1 MPCERCA
8 TSAGEVSA
16 SSGRWGAASGSDER
30 AARSVSRT
38 WAEIAVVCGVLA
50 VAAYA
55 LIVAAPLS
63 TGPAVVVCVFGP
75 SLASAS
81 AGLYEVL
88 RLHRA
93 TASLK
98 IGAAANVAA
107 AVVVTGTL
115 LAQLGFKRWL
125 ELKFS
130 SAATVGP
137 SSHSYQAANGLQF
150 GLDVAWDLFLS
161 LGTFLLALNMW
172 RHPRFGRVFALAG
185 ALIAALLLAT
195 NLGSFPEPPG
205 DSGLVDLGPLV
216 GLWYLAVAIRIGG

>member
-1 MPCERCA
+1 MSVR
-8 TSAGEVSA
+8 
-16 SSGRWGAASGSDER
+16 
-30 AARSVSRT
+30 ARSLSRT

-50 VAAYA
+50 VATHA

-63 TGPAVVVCVFGP
+63 TGPAVVVVCVFGP

-93 TASLK
+93 TVSLK

-107 AVVVTGTL
+107 AAVVTATL

-130 SAATVGP
+130 SAAAGP
-137 SSHSYQAANGLQF
+137 SSPAYQAANGLQL

-172 RHPRFGRVFALAG
+172 RHPRFGRVFAVAG

-195 NLGSFPEPPG
+195 NLASFPEPPG

-216 GLWYLAVAIRIGG
+216 GLWYLAVAARIGGSLRWVDERASSDRRDG